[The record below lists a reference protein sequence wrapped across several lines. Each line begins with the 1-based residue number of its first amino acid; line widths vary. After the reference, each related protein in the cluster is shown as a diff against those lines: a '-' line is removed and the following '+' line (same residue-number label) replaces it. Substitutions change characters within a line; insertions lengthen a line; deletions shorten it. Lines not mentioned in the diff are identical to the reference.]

1 MIDIEDIKKLRQ
13 ERGMLAT
20 NQQIMAANPQNTIWV
35 EASAGTGKT
44 KVLSD
49 RVLRLLLNNVNPI
62 RILCLTYTKAAAVE
76 MNTRISERLSKWS
89 IISDDKLE
97 KDLYSLLGDE
107 INSID
112 DLKRYK
118 QTARTLFAIL
128 LDTPGGIK
136 IQTIHSFCQEVLKRF
151 PLEAGIS
158 PYFNV
163 LEDIG
168 RMEVLSRIQKE
179 LINEAQN
186 NSSSEISIA
195 LQYLID
201 NISEFKFPK
210 IMDSII
216 INRTKIA
223 DLLRKYNNFNDFCK
237 NLSQKIGI
245 SDDETEESLI
255 ASFMKN
261 ICISDL
267 RANIKAWLC
276 GTPTDIEKA
285 EKLEIIL
292 NKGISVDD
300 YDYYKGLHLSR
311 KNEGLSDKKLATKS
325 AQLSDNNILNRL
337 HNEIERL
344 LILEEKI
351 KKAHLYQSSKAMFTI
366 ANDFINRYTE
376 YKQQNSILDFDDLV
390 LITRDLLSNNSVAS
404 WVLFKLDGG
413 IDHILVDEAQDTSPN
428 QWEIIK
434 SLSSEFFA
442 GEGANE
448 RNRTVFVVGDRKQS
462 IYSFQGADP
471 DKFDIMSEYFAQ
483 KAASSFKRVN
493 LAVSF
498 RSSAAILEMVNQLF
512 SSDEI
517 SKGVVAKG
525 EKVNHIP
532 FRTGEYGK
540 VELWPLF
547 IADKKENK
555 AEYWLPPVE
564 MSSETSIKSK
574 IAKAVAERIQ
584 QMVTNSQSSSNPLT
598 YRDFM
603 VLVQLRRNFVDEF
616 VRACKDIGVNV
627 SGADKLKLTDQIVV
641 HDLISLGK
649 FLLLPNDCL
658 SLAEILKSPLFG
670 LNDDDLIELCYN
682 RGDALLW
689 SRLGNNHKYIDIYKQ
704 LQQLLDMTDNVRP
717 YELYNYVLTK
727 MNGRYKFIERMGIEI
742 EDALDEFI
750 NLTISYERENIPTLQ
765 GFISWIDSSSVE
777 VKRETEQKDN
787 NAVRIMTVHGSKG
800 LQAPIVFLPD
810 TVHCKTSKS
819 EQALLWDNN
828 MAYYPLNKDSYDEIC
843 NRIKQENYQKSLEEY
858 RRLLYVALT
867 RAEDRL
873 IICGYSNSE
882 DINEQSWYKMC
893 SECLKLNGVEEGD
906 NFINEVP
913 ELISKKIDIRSQNKI
928 LQYETE
934 DWIYQNAKEEDLLSK
949 PYTPSKIEDEEDIDS
964 SSPLSEEGN
973 YYRRGFLIHKLLQFL
988 PRNKLE
994 RDKII
999 DEFLYKNANEF
1010 SDYQKKQIKKEV
1022 LSLINNPEF
1031 TEIFGEN
1038 SFSEVPVFG
1047 EVEGKIIS
1055 AQMDKLVILPEKIMI
1070 IDYKTN
1076 RPAAQTLDQT
1086 PKNYIIQLDTYAK
1099 LIKKIYPNKLIET
1112 YILWTNE
1119 TRLMRVS

>member
-337 HNEIERL
+337 HNDPR
-344 LILEEKI
+344 
-351 KKAHLYQSSKAMFTI
+351 
-366 ANDFINRYTE
+366 
-376 YKQQNSILDFDDLV
+376 
-390 LITRDLLSNNSVAS
+390 
-404 WVLFKLDGG
+404 
-413 IDHILVDEAQDTSPN
+413 EAP
-428 QWEIIK
+428 
-434 SLSSEFFA
+434 
-442 GEGANE
+442 
-448 RNRTVFVVGDRKQS
+448 
-462 IYSFQGADP
+462 
-471 DKFDIMSEYFAQ
+471 
-483 KAASSFKRVN
+483 
-493 LAVSF
+493 
-498 RSSAAILEMVNQLF
+498 
-512 SSDEI
+512 
-517 SKGVVAKG
+517 
-525 EKVNHIP
+525 
-532 FRTGEYGK
+532 
-540 VELWPLF
+540 
-547 IADKKENK
+547 
-555 AEYWLPPVE
+555 
-564 MSSETSIKSK
+564 
-574 IAKAVAERIQ
+574 
-584 QMVTNSQSSSNPLT
+584 
-598 YRDFM
+598 
-603 VLVQLRRNFVDEF
+603 
-616 VRACKDIGVNV
+616 
-627 SGADKLKLTDQIVV
+627 
-641 HDLISLGK
+641 
-649 FLLLPNDCL
+649 
-658 SLAEILKSPLFG
+658 
-670 LNDDDLIELCYN
+670 
-682 RGDALLW
+682 
-689 SRLGNNHKYIDIYKQ
+689 
-704 LQQLLDMTDNVRP
+704 
-717 YELYNYVLTK
+717 
-727 MNGRYKFIERMGIEI
+727 
-742 EDALDEFI
+742 
-750 NLTISYERENIPTLQ
+750 
-765 GFISWIDSSSVE
+765 
-777 VKRETEQKDN
+777 
-787 NAVRIMTVHGSKG
+787 
-800 LQAPIVFLPD
+800 
-810 TVHCKTSKS
+810 
-819 EQALLWDNN
+819 
-828 MAYYPLNKDSYDEIC
+828 
-843 NRIKQENYQKSLEEY
+843 
-858 RRLLYVALT
+858 
-867 RAEDRL
+867 
-873 IICGYSNSE
+873 
-882 DINEQSWYKMC
+882 
-893 SECLKLNGVEEGD
+893 
-906 NFINEVP
+906 
-913 ELISKKIDIRSQNKI
+913 
-928 LQYETE
+928 
-934 DWIYQNAKEEDLLSK
+934 
-949 PYTPSKIEDEEDIDS
+949 
-964 SSPLSEEGN
+964 
-973 YYRRGFLIHKLLQFL
+973 
-988 PRNKLE
+988 
-994 RDKII
+994 
-999 DEFLYKNANEF
+999 
-1010 SDYQKKQIKKEV
+1010 
-1022 LSLINNPEF
+1022 
-1031 TEIFGEN
+1031 
-1038 SFSEVPVFG
+1038 
-1047 EVEGKIIS
+1047 
-1055 AQMDKLVILPEKIMI
+1055 
-1070 IDYKTN
+1070 
-1076 RPAAQTLDQT
+1076 
-1086 PKNYIIQLDTYAK
+1086 
-1099 LIKKIYPNKLIET
+1099 
-1112 YILWTNE
+1112 
-1119 TRLMRVS
+1119 